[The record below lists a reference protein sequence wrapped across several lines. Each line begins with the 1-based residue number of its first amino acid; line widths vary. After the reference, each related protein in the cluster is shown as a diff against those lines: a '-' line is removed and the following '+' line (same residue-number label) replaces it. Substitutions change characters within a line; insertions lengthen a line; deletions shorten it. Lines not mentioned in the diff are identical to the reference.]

1 MIEAGEDLP
10 LVEEPP
16 ENNVRYGLTSS
27 GGLYDHGVAYELDP
41 GAAPATIRVLHSFGE
56 IATDGAFPVGA
67 LTEVQGLLY
76 GVTQHGGQY
85 QGGTLFRLDGAGLLF
100 QQVADLQMY
109 PYAGLIAVGLD
120 LYGTTQQGGNGYGSI
135 FRFETATD
143 YLDYVHAFDNSA
155 GGSSAPVASLI
166 QALNGRLYGT
176 TEGGGAHG
184 HGTLFEVNLSSSPLA
199 VTTRHSFAPA
209 STGSRPVAG
218 LVEAAGLLYGTTS
231 DFGPG
236 FNGTVYRF
244 DPASGATA
252 LVAAFGPSGPH
263 QPSEPVVEANGMFF
277 GTSYQGGSRRSG
289 TVFSWDAATSTT
301 AVLHSFDAA
310 VDGAYPQ
317 GPVIVASDG
326 RLYGTTWF
334 GGQRP
339 VGWDARR
346 TSAEVCSGWTRTG
359 PTTRSCDRST
369 RPPVRT
375 RRSAACSSSAASS
388 TARSRPAV
396 RMTGAQS
403 SAWTRPVAI
412 SSSFTTFSLRPTGP
426 DPPAA

>member
-1 MIEAGEDLP
+1 M
-10 LVEEPP
+10 
-16 ENNVRYGLTSS
+16 
-27 GGLYDHGVAYELDP
+27 
-41 GAAPATIRVLHSFGE
+41 
-56 IATDGAFPVGA
+56 FP
-67 LTEVQGLLY
+67 
-76 GVTQHGGQY
+76 H
-85 QGGTLFRLDGAGLLF
+85 AGL
-100 QQVADLQMY
+100 V
-109 PYAGLIAVGLD
+109 AVGSD
-120 LYGTTQQGGNGYGSI
+120 LYGTTQQGGMGSGSI

-143 YLDYVHAFDNSA
+143 FLDYVYAFDSNA
-155 GGSSAPVASLI
+155 GGSYAPVASLM

-339 VGWDARR
+339 VGGMHDALRR
-346 TSAEVCSGWTRTG
+346 KCVPDGRGRGQLHDPAIVR
-359 PTTRSCDRST
+359 PDHRSVRAV
-369 RPPVRT
+369 RPPARVRRPPLRHALV
-375 RRSAACSSSAASS
+375 RRCA
-388 TARSRPAV
+388 
-396 RMTGAQS
+396 
-403 SAWTRPVAI
+403 
-412 SSSFTTFSLRPTGP
+412 
-426 DPPAA
+426 